1 MNDLTIKLKNC
12 PPEVGIMFEAAFKD
26 VPGHF
31 DEPPLEIPA
40 DGLEIDFAQIQD
52 VAMAADLVQSIH
64 VFIMAS
70 GWIAWQKR
78 DHEK

>member
-1 MNDLTIKLKNC
+1 MNDLKITLKNC

-31 DEPPLEIPA
+31 DEPPLEIP
-40 DGLEIDFAQIQD
+40 DNLELDFKQIHD
-52 VAMAADLVQSIH
+52 MAMAADLVQAVH

-70 GWIAWQKR
+70 GWLAWQKR
-78 DHEK
+78 DHEGQ